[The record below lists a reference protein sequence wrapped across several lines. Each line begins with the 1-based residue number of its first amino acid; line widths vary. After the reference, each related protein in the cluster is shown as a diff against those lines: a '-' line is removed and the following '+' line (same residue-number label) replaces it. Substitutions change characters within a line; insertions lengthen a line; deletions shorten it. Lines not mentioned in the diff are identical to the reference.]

1 MLLVEL
7 KTSPTTVNKAA
18 HECVRLLGA
27 IVCHSVHLGGG
38 AEEVAVI
45 REGLKIQQY
54 LVSPSLNPAESP
66 TFTVTF
72 TAWSCDHSTFTYIQ
86 REGTS
91 TLCHPVTE
99 LGQSRGTITL

>member
-45 REGLKIQQY
+45 CEGLKIQQY
-54 LVSPSLNPAESP
+54 L
-66 TFTVTF
+66 
-72 TAWSCDHSTFTYIQ
+72 
-86 REGTS
+86 
-91 TLCHPVTE
+91 
-99 LGQSRGTITL
+99 